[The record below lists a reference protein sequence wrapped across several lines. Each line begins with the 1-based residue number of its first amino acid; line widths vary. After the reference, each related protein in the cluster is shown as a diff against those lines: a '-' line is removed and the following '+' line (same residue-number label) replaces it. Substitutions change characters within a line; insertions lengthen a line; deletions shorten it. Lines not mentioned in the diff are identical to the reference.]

1 MREHTTIVLDV
12 ISQLRGREKLLDLG
26 IRAARGSVSMAPLA
40 LHSLS
45 PELTKVETE
54 AILRHALGEEVTDE
68 MVEQI
73 TPRPSR
79 KQVAIVTGASSGIGL
94 GITRALLEHGYRVVA
109 NSRTISKS
117 KDLNPSADLVLVDGD
132 IGKKETA
139 IKVVDVAVRHF
150 DRIDLLVNNAGI
162 YLPKPF
168 MEYTPEDFE
177 TMIGTNIAGYFFVTQ
192 QVVAQMRNQ
201 KSGHIVSI
209 STVLVDQ
216 PLAGAPI
223 SLPVITKST
232 IPAFSRALAME
243 YVADGIRVNTI
254 SPGVVDT
261 PMHANDDH
269 EFLKKLHPIPRLVQ
283 ISEIVD
289 ALFYLESAPMVN
301 GENIRIDG
309 GAHAG
314 AKW

>member
-1 MREHTTIVLDV
+1 MF
-12 ISQLRGREKLLDLG
+12 
-26 IRAARGSVSMAPLA
+26 A
-40 LHSLS
+40 
-45 PELTKVETE
+45 
-54 AILRHALGEEVTDE
+54 TDE
-68 MVEQI
+68 VKRE
-73 TPRPSR
+73 R
-79 KQVAIVTGASSGIGL
+79 VGIVTGASSGLGL
-94 GITRALLEHGYRVVA
+94 GITKALLEHGYRLVA

-117 KDLNPSADLVLVDGD
+117 KDLKPSADLVLVDGD

-139 IKVVDVAVRHF
+139 IKVGDAAMKHF
-150 DRIDLLVNNAGI
+150 DRIDLLVNCAGI
-162 YLPKPF
+162 YMPKSF
-168 MEYTPEDFE
+168 TEYTPEDFA
-177 TMIGTNIAGYFFVTQ
+177 TMVGTNIAGYFFVTQ
-192 QVVAQMRNQ
+192 QVVAHMRKQ

-243 YVADGIRVNTI
+243 YVAEGIRANTI

-261 PMHANDDH
+261 PMHAHDDH
-269 EFLKKLHPIPRLVQ
+269 AALERLHPIPRLVQ

-289 ALFYLESAPMVN
+289 ALLYLESAPMVN

-314 AKW
+314 TKW

>member
-1 MREHTTIVLDV
+1 MNAKSNEHKT
-12 ISQLRGREKLLDLG
+12 
-26 IRAARGSVSMAPLA
+26 
-40 LHSLS
+40 
-45 PELTKVETE
+45 
-54 AILRHALGEEVTDE
+54 
-68 MVEQI
+68 
-73 TPRPSR
+73 
-79 KQVAIVTGASSGIGL
+79 AIVTGASSGIGL
-94 GITRALLEHGYRVVA
+94 GITQALLERGYRVA
-109 NSRTISKS
+109 GNSRSISKS
-117 KDLNPSADLVLVDGD
+117 KELQASEDLVLVDGD
-132 IGKKETA
+132 ISKKETA
-139 IKVVDVAVRHF
+139 IKVADAAIKHF
-150 DRIDLLVNNAGI
+150 GHIDLLVNNAGI

-168 MEYTPEDFE
+168 TDYTPEDFE
-177 TMIGTNIAGYFFVTQ
+177 MMIATSVAGYFFITQ
-192 QVVAQMRNQ
+192 QVVAQMSKQ

-209 STVLVDQ
+209 STVLTDQ

-223 SLPVITKST
+223 SLPVLTKST

-269 EFLKKLHPIPRLVQ
+269 ELLKKLSPTPRLVQ
-283 ISEIVD
+283 ISETVD
-289 ALFYLESAPMVN
+289 ALLYLQSAPMVN

>member
-1 MREHTTIVLDV
+1 MNANTN
-12 ISQLRGREKLLDLG
+12 KK
-26 IRAARGSVSMAPLA
+26 P
-40 LHSLS
+40 
-45 PELTKVETE
+45 
-54 AILRHALGEEVTDE
+54 
-68 MVEQI
+68 
-73 TPRPSR
+73 
-79 KQVAIVTGASSGIGL
+79 VAIVTGASSGIGL

-117 KDLNPSADLVLVDGD
+117 KDLKASADLVLVDGD

-139 IKVVDVAVRHF
+139 IKVVDAAMRHF
-150 DRIDLLVNNAGI
+150 DRIDLLVNSAGI
-162 YLPKPF
+162 YIPKPF
-168 MEYTPEDFE
+168 TEYTPEDFE
-177 TMIGTNIAGYFFVTQ
+177 TMIGTNVAGYFFVTQ
-192 QVVAQMRNQ
+192 QAVAQMRKQ

-216 PLAGAPI
+216 PLAGAHI

-269 EFLKKLHPIPRLVQ
+269 EALKKLHPIPRLVQ

-289 ALFYLESAPMVN
+289 ALLYLQSAPMVN

>member
-1 MREHTTIVLDV
+1 MDGNTN
-12 ISQLRGREKLLDLG
+12 K
-26 IRAARGSVSMAPLA
+26 
-40 LHSLS
+40 
-45 PELTKVETE
+45 
-54 AILRHALGEEVTDE
+54 
-68 MVEQI
+68 
-73 TPRPSR
+73 
-79 KQVAIVTGASSGIGL
+79 KQVALVTGASSGIGL
-94 GITRALLEHGYRVVA
+94 GITLALLEHGYRVVA

-117 KDLNPSADLVLVDGD
+117 KDLKPSAVLVLVDGD
-132 IGKKETA
+132 ISRKETA
-139 IKVVDVAVRHF
+139 IKVVDTAVKHF
-150 DRIDLLVNNAGI
+150 GQIDLLVNNAGI
-162 YLPKPF
+162 YMPKPF
-168 MEYTPEDFE
+168 TEYTPEDFE
-177 TMIGTNIAGYFFVTQ
+177 TMIGTNVAGYFFVTQ
-192 QVVAQMRNQ
+192 QVVAHMRKQ

-209 STVLVDQ
+209 STVLADQ

-269 EFLKKLHPIPRLVQ
+269 EVLKRLHPIPRLVQ

-289 ALFYLESAPMVN
+289 ALFFLQSAPMVN

>member
-1 MREHTTIVLDV
+1 MSANANKR
-12 ISQLRGREKLLDLG
+12 
-26 IRAARGSVSMAPLA
+26 
-40 LHSLS
+40 
-45 PELTKVETE
+45 
-54 AILRHALGEEVTDE
+54 
-68 MVEQI
+68 
-73 TPRPSR
+73 
-79 KQVAIVTGASSGIGL
+79 VAIVTGASSGIGL
-94 GITRALLEHGYRVVA
+94 SITRALLEHGYGVVA
-109 NSRTISKS
+109 NSRAISKS
-117 KDLNPSADLVLVDGD
+117 KDLKPSTDLVLVDGD
-132 IGKKETA
+132 IGQKETA
-139 IKVVDVAVRHF
+139 IKVVDAAVKHF
-150 DRIDLLVNNAGI
+150 GRVDLLVNNAGI

-168 MEYTPEDFE
+168 TEYTPDDFE
-177 TMIGTNIAGYFFVTQ
+177 TMIHTNVAGYFFVTQ
-192 QVVAQMRNQ
+192 QAVVQMRKQ

-209 STVLVDQ
+209 STVLTDQ

-243 YVADGIRVNTI
+243 CVADGIRVNTI

-269 EFLKKLHPIPRLVQ
+269 EVLKKLSPAHRLVQ
-283 ISEIVD
+283 MSEIVD
-289 ALFYLESAPMVN
+289 ALLYLQSAPMVN

>member
-1 MREHTTIVLDV
+1 M
-12 ISQLRGREKLLDLG
+12 
-26 IRAARGSVSMAPLA
+26 AA
-40 LHSLS
+40 HSN
-45 PELTKVETE
+45 KN
-54 AILRHALGEEVTDE
+54 
-68 MVEQI
+68 
-73 TPRPSR
+73 
-79 KQVAIVTGASSGIGL
+79 QVAIVTGASSGIGL
-94 GITRALLEHGYRVVA
+94 GITRALLEHGYLVVA

-117 KDLNPSADLVLVDGD
+117 KDLKPSAHLVLVDGD

-139 IKVVDVAVRHF
+139 IKAVDAAMKHF
-150 DRIDLLVNNAGI
+150 GRVDLLVNSAGI
-162 YLPKPF
+162 YIPKPF
-168 MEYTPEDFE
+168 TEYTPEDFE
-177 TMIGTNIAGYFFVTQ
+177 RMIGTNVAGYFFVTQ
-192 QVVAQMRNQ
+192 QAVAQMRKQ

-209 STVLVDQ
+209 STVLTDQ

-223 SLPVITKST
+223 SLPVMTKST

-243 YVADGIRVNTI
+243 FVADGIRANTI

-269 EFLKKLHPIPRLVQ
+269 EVLKKLNPAGRLVQ

-289 ALFYLESAPMVN
+289 ALLFLQSAPMVN

>member
-1 MREHTTIVLDV
+1 M
-12 ISQLRGREKLLDLG
+12 
-26 IRAARGSVSMAPLA
+26 
-40 LHSLS
+40 
-45 PELTKVETE
+45 ETNT
-54 AILRHALGEEVTDE
+54 RNK
-68 MVEQI
+68 
-73 TPRPSR
+73 P
-79 KQVAIVTGASSGIGL
+79 VAVVTGASSGMGL
-94 GITRALLEHGYRVVA
+94 GITRALLEHGYRVAA
-109 NSRTISKS
+109 NSRTISLS
-117 KDLNPSADLVLVDGD
+117 KELKPSEDLVLVDGD

-139 IKVVDVAVRHF
+139 VKVVDAAVRHF
-150 DRIDLLVNNAGI
+150 GRIDLLVNSAGI
-162 YLPKPF
+162 YIPKSF
-168 MEYTPEDFE
+168 TDYTPEDFE
-177 TMIGTNIAGYFFVTQ
+177 MMIGTNVAGYFFVTQ
-192 QVVAQMRNQ
+192 QAVAQMYKQ

-209 STVLVDQ
+209 STVLTDQ

-243 YVADGIRVNTI
+243 YVADGIRANTI

-261 PMHANDDH
+261 PMHAGDDH
-269 EFLKKLHPIPRLVQ
+269 EVLKKNHPIPRLVQ

-289 ALFYLESAPMVN
+289 ALLYLQSAPMVN

>member
-1 MREHTTIVLDV
+1 MNTQNQERPT
-12 ISQLRGREKLLDLG
+12 
-26 IRAARGSVSMAPLA
+26 
-40 LHSLS
+40 
-45 PELTKVETE
+45 
-54 AILRHALGEEVTDE
+54 AI
-68 MVEQI
+68 I
-73 TPRPSR
+73 
-79 KQVAIVTGASSGIGL
+79 TGASSGIGL

-117 KDLNPSADLVLVDGD
+117 TELKASGDLVLVDGD
-132 IGKKETA
+132 IGKKDTA
-139 IKVVDVAVRHF
+139 IKVADAAIKHF
-150 DRIDLLVNNAGI
+150 GRINLLVNNAGV

-168 MEYTPEDFE
+168 TEYTPDDFE
-177 TMIGTNIAGYFFVTQ
+177 MMIGTNVAGYFFITQ
-192 QVVAQMRNQ
+192 QVVTQMRKQ
-201 KSGHIVSI
+201 KSGHVVSI
-209 STVLVDQ
+209 STVLTDQ

-223 SLPVITKST
+223 SLPVLTKST

-243 YVADGIRVNTI
+243 CLADGIRFNTI

-283 ISEIVD
+283 VSEIVD
-289 ALFYLESAPMVN
+289 AVFYLQSAPMVN